1 MSHFAYLGPV
11 GPFAG
16 LSNSARQK
24 IGERFPKL
32 SIVEIESAV
41 ASFLIELQAP
51 RIAPRLNEARDELDI
66 FAKELARFNSAL
78 TQMREHRLD
87 HAIGE
92 ASRMISG
99 ENELEDLERSL
110 NHLKTALQQTSR
122 MLSLGCSELAGR
134 RLIATLAR
142 FVRNAGL
149 PLEGTASDSLLG
161 LVDLIF
167 EDLMIGEDATNA
179 VKEWNQTQAADID
192 HERVSELLDLIP

>member
-1 MSHFAYLGPV
+1 MGHFAYLGPV

-16 LSNSARQK
+16 LSNPARQK
-24 IGERFPKL
+24 IAERFPTL
-32 SIVEIESAV
+32 SIAEIESAV
-41 ASFLIELQAP
+41 AAFLTELQAP
-51 RIAPRLNEARDELDI
+51 GIAPRLNEARDELDI
-66 FAKELARFNSAL
+66 FAKELARFNCAL

-142 FVRNAGL
+142 FLAKAGY
-149 PLEGTASDSLLG
+149 PLDGIADDSLPG

-179 VKEWNQTQAADID
+179 VKDWQTQAADID